1 LTAGGFGFGI
11 GNEPAPTI
19 MIKFAFVLTVISVA
33 TVFIVVAADKPADTR
48 CFEMR
53 TYYAA
58 PDKLDELHARFRDH
72 TCKLFEKHGIQNIG
86 YWVPV
91 DNPDNKLIYVLA
103 YPSREAR
110 DKSWKAF
117 MADPDWQT
125 AYKASEAKGRL
136 VTRFESIYLT
146 ATDYS
151 PAIKP
156 SQSAQQRAF
165 ELRTYTTTP
174 NNLGALDARFRDH
187 TIKLFGKH
195 GMENLAYWHL
205 MPDQKGAADTLI
217 YVLAHQSKDAA
228 DASFKAFREDPDW
241 IAARKASEEKA
252 GGSLTAKDGVKSVF
266 MKPTDYSPT
275 K

>member
-1 LTAGGFGFGI
+1 
-11 GNEPAPTI
+11 
-19 MIKFAFVLTVISVA
+19 
-33 TVFIVVAADKPADTR
+33 
-48 CFEMR
+48 
-53 TYYAA
+53 
-58 PDKLDELHARFRDH
+58 
-72 TCKLFEKHGIQNIG
+72 
-86 YWVPV
+86 
-91 DNPDNKLIYVLA
+91 
-103 YPSREAR
+103 
-110 DKSWKAF
+110 